1 LAARAHCGGAGVRD
15 PRELQDPFELQKV
28 LWPHVRFYDK
38 QRAIIASVR
47 DDDETFV
54 TAGNMLGA

>member
-1 LAARAHCGGAGVRD
+1 MRD

-28 LWPHVRFYDK
+28 LWPQVRFYDK
-38 QRAIIASVR
+38 QREIIASVR